1 MTREELYRE
10 LIDIIHDGGYHEEE
24 TAQDILNAGYRKIPC
39 GKWEWIVDDDEWAGW
54 CCSCCK
60 TALEDSTMTIDFLTI
75 MRKNLF

>member
-10 LIDIIHDGGYHEEE
+10 LIDIIHDG
-24 TAQDILNAGYRKIPC
+24 GYRKIPC